1 MPKNLHTK
9 PFSFEKVEK
18 PFWADNVA
26 WLNIVHENK
35 VVGSM
40 GVLSKKV
47 ALAAHIKNSA
57 VALFEFN
64 IDSLQLHPSRTNV
77 FYPVPEYPMTDWDL
91 SILINANT
99 KWAEIE
105 SAIYGSKIDKNL
117 LHGAHFVDEYRG
129 KQVPEGK
136 KSVTLKL
143 VIGSHDKTLT
153 SNEIEICVN
162 QVIKALK
169 TKLEAE
175 VR

>member
-1 MPKNLHTK
+1 MLYNMPKNLHTK

-77 FYPVPEYPMTDWDL
+77 FYPVPEYPMTD
-91 SILINANT
+91 
-99 KWAEIE
+99 
-105 SAIYGSKIDKNL
+105 
-117 LHGAHFVDEYRG
+117 
-129 KQVPEGK
+129 
-136 KSVTLKL
+136 
-143 VIGSHDKTLT
+143 
-153 SNEIEICVN
+153 
-162 QVIKALK
+162 
-169 TKLEAE
+169 
-175 VR
+175 